1 MKVKRLLSIW
11 LVCLLCTIY
20 IADVYAAAAW
30 PSNVSLQSEAGI
42 VMDKKTGAVLFG
54 QNIHN
59 SYYPASITK
68 LLTALI
74 VIENVKNLDET
85 LTFSYNAVYNVESGS
100 SNAGYDEGDVVSI
113 RDALYAMLLK
123 SANEAANALAE
134 YTAGSIEEFAVLMN
148 QKAEELGCTD
158 SNFANPSGLNN
169 ENHYTSA
176 YDFALIARAAFSNP
190 TLLEIAST
198 SYYKLPASKNNP
210 EGLAIYTHH
219 GMLRSA
225 NANYYEYAL
234 AGKTGYTSLAGNTLV
249 TYGIKD
255 DMELITVVLN
265 GKQTH
270 YSDTK
275 AMMEFG
281 FGNFKSL
288 PLNNT
293 EADLNFILQDTILVH
308 DTDTDI
314 LYLESGNFITLPKD
328 ASISDASMSISYEL
342 TGNAPANA
350 VANIEYT
357 YNDRRIGTSYLLK
370 QDNLVIST
378 DSSAETFG
386 TQEAPLSSLGTGV
399 WSILSN
405 TQFQVIALI
414 GSLIAIIIGIFLY
427 RRYQSKRKHEE
438 VLARIRE
445 RRLHRQTMSELLGD
459 SPLISEDENYRFR
472 SRSRKKKHFF

>member
-1 MKVKRLLSIW
+1 MKFKRLLW
-11 LVCLLCTIY
+11 LICILCILNF
-20 IADVYAAAAW
+20 IHIYAAPAW

-85 LTFSYNAVYNVESGS
+85 LTFSHDAVYNVESGS
-100 SNAGYDEGDVVSI
+100 SNAGYDEGDVVSV

-148 QKAEELGCTD
+148 QKAQELGCTD

-190 TLLEIAST
+190 TLLEIASA

-225 NANYYEYAL
+225 NTNYYEYAV

-249 TYGIKD
+249 TYGVKD

-281 FGNFKSL
+281 FRNFKSFA
-288 PLNNT
+288 LNNT

-308 DTDTDI
+308 NTNTDI
-314 LYLESGNFITLPKD
+314 LYFATGNFITLPKD
-328 ASISDASMSISYEL
+328 TDVSDATFAISYDL
-342 TGNAPANA
+342 TSAAPANA
-350 VANIEYT
+350 VAAIDYH
-357 YNDRRIGTSYLLK
+357 YDDRFIGRAYLLK
-370 QDNLVIST
+370 REVLATNTEATTEAFINAPETSPLASLGAKAMTLLTNTYFQIISLVII
-378 DSSAETFG
+378 TFA
-386 TQEAPLSSLGTGV
+386 TV
-399 WSILSN
+399 
-405 TQFQVIALI
+405 F
-414 GSLIAIIIGIFLY
+414 GIFVY
-427 RRYQSKRKHEE
+427 RQYENKRKHAE

-472 SRSRKKKHFF
+472 SRSRRRKRSF